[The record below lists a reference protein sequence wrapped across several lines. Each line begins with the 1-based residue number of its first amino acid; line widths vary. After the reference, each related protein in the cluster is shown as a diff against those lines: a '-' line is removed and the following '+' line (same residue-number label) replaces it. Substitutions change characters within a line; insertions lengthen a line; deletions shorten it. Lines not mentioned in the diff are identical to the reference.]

1 MIPFLLLFAAHT
13 VGVSGFGAPGIVPP
27 ESFIAERWYPS
38 NLPTVMPPWKLA
50 GVDISHFRTARPH
63 QSPGTNPITT
73 TPVAPTNSL
82 PMPPGTSSPAL
93 SSAEVSSNGP
103 HPPAPPPSSVEAS
116 GLPSSSEQDEEASA
130 QNSTAPTST
139 EELMTLGVT
148 ATNIQTEKPE
158 QGVLK
163 ILSPVFEDIT
173 KTDNISDSEEVL
185 RVNSDKSM
193 EGSGDNEPELMS
205 TLETTT
211 TSSTTSVSFTTSTT
225 KTMTSSASS
234 TTSSSTSESSTTT
247 TEKPVTEPITK
258 SSTSASSTTSS
269 TTTTTTT
276 TTLPTTTS
284 SSSTPATIRDEE
296 VTKAPKLKLEISN
309 TTKLRP
315 TKECKDILFLL
326 DSSGNVVQQYEK
338 QKKYIEEIVHQLEAE
353 HPRRMALITFAGRT
367 RQKIVVPLPEAPNG
381 SKFVEKLKKARFLRG
396 VTAAGAAISV
406 TTQYVLQKNRPV
418 QVVVVTDGFSF
429 DDVDRQAEALRAVVG
444 METFVTGRYFPVVR
458 NVLHSIGGA
467 DDHVFFDKKEQR
479 LVDALQC

>member
-1 MIPFLLLFAAHT
+1 MIPLLLFCAVVAT
-13 VGVSGFGAPGIVPP
+13 GVAGFGAPGIVPP

-50 GVDISHFRTARPH
+50 GVDISNFRTARPH

-73 TPVAPTNSL
+73 TLVPPTNSL

-103 HPPAPPPSSVEAS
+103 HPPAPPPFSASAEAS
-116 GLPSSSEQDEEASA
+116 GIPTSSESEEEASA
-130 QNSTAPTST
+130 QNSTAPSST

-158 QGVLK
+158 PGVLK

-173 KTDNISDSEEVL
+173 KSDNISDSEEIL
-185 RVNSDKSM
+185 RVNSEKSS

-211 TSSTTSVSFTTSTT
+211 TSKTSLETTTTVSFTSTT
-225 KTMTSSASS
+225 TTMTSDSS
-234 TTSSSTSESSTTT
+234 VTTTT
-247 TEKPVTEPITK
+247 TEKPVTEPIT
-258 SSTSASSTTSS
+258 SSASSSSS
-269 TTTTTTT
+269 TPSTSTVS
-276 TTLPTTTS
+276 TTLSTTTS
-284 SSSTPATIRDEE
+284 SSTSATKDIQDE
-296 VTKAPKLKLEISN
+296 VTTTTTVMPDKLEVRN

-367 RQKIVVPLPEAPNG
+367 RQKIVVPLPEEPNG
-381 SKFVEKLKKARFLRG
+381 IKFVEKLRKARFLRG

-406 TTQYVLQKNRPV
+406 TTQYVLQKSRPV

-429 DDVDRQAEALRAVVG
+429 DDVDRQSEALRAVVG
-444 METFVTGRYFPVVR
+444 METFATGRYFPVVR
-458 NVLHSIGGA
+458 NVLDLIGGG

-479 LVDALQC
+479 LIDALQC

>member
-1 MIPFLLLFAAHT
+1 MIPLLLLCAFST
-13 VGVSGFGAPGIVPP
+13 IRVYGFGAPGIVPP

-50 GVDISHFRTARPH
+50 GVDISNFRTARPH
-63 QSPGTNPITT
+63 QSPGTNTITT
-73 TPVAPTNSL
+73 TPVAPTASL

-93 SSAEVSSNGP
+93 ASAEVSNNGP
-103 HPPAPPPSSVEAS
+103 HPPAPPPGSSSAEAS
-116 GLPSSSEQDEEASA
+116 GLPSSVEQDDDTSA
-130 QNSTAPTST
+130 QNSTAPSST

-158 QGVLK
+158 KGVLK

-173 KTDNISDSEEVL
+173 KTDNISDSEEIL
-185 RVNSDKSM
+185 RVNSEKSM
-193 EGSGDNEPELMS
+193 EGSGDNEPELMT

-211 TSSTTSVSFTTSTT
+211 TTSSKKSSEETTVSFTTPTT
-225 KTMTSSASS
+225 TTM
-234 TTSSSTSESSTTT
+234 TSESST
-247 TEKPVTEPITK
+247 TEKPVTEPM
-258 SSTSASSTTSS
+258 TTSS
-269 TTTTTTT
+269 TTSTTTTLSTITSSSTSATKDIQDEVTTTTT
-276 TTLPTTTS
+276 MTT
-284 SSSTPATIRDEE
+284 
-296 VTKAPKLKLEISN
+296 KLEITN
-309 TTKLRP
+309 TTTAKLHP

-367 RQKIVVPLPEAPNG
+367 RQKIVVPLPEEPNG
-381 SKFVEKLKKARFLRG
+381 IKFVEKLRKARFLRG

-406 TTQYVLQKNRPV
+406 TTQYVLQKSRHV

-429 DDVDRQAEALRAVVG
+429 DDVDRQSEALRAVVG
-444 METFVTGRYFPVVR
+444 METYATGRYFPVVR
-458 NVLHSIGGA
+458 NVLLSIGGA
-467 DDHVFFDKKEQR
+467 DDHVFFDKKESR

>member
-1 MIPFLLLFAAHT
+1 MILLFCACFV
-13 VGVSGFGAPGIVPP
+13 VGVAGFGAPGIVPP

-63 QSPGTNPITT
+63 QSPGTNPTTT

-82 PMPPGTSSPAL
+82 PMPPGTSSPL
-93 SSAEVSSNGP
+93 SEVSSNGP
-103 HPPAPPPSSVEAS
+103 HPPSPPPPASAEAS
-116 GLPSSSEQDEEASA
+116 GLPSSSEEDTSA
-130 QNSTAPTST
+130 QNSTSPSST

-148 ATNIQTEKPE
+148 ATNVQTEKPE

-185 RVNSDKSM
+185 RVNSEKSI
-193 EGSGDNEPELMS
+193 EGSGDLEPELMS

-211 TSSTTSVSFTTSTT
+211 TSSKKTSTT
-225 KTMTSSASS
+225 ASRTM
-234 TTSSSTSESSTTT
+234 TSESSVTTT
-247 TEKPVTEPITK
+247 PKPVTEPIT
-258 SSTSASSTTSS
+258 TTSS
-269 TTTTTTT
+269 TSSSSSTT
-276 TTLPTTTS
+276 PSTTTS
-284 SSSTPATIRDEE
+284 SSTTKDIQDE
-296 VTKAPKLKLEISN
+296 VTTIAMTTKSEMRN

-367 RQKIVVPLPEAPNG
+367 RQKIVVPLPEEPNG
-381 SKFVEKLKKARFLRG
+381 IKFVEKLRKARFLRG

-406 TTQYVLQKNRPV
+406 TTQYVLQKNRNV

-429 DDVDRQAEALRAVVG
+429 DDVDRQSEALRAVVG
-444 METFVTGRYFPVVR
+444 METFVTGRYFPVVK
-458 NVLHSIGGA
+458 NVLLSIGGA
-467 DDHVFFDKKEQR
+467 DDHVFFEKKESR

>member
-1 MIPFLLLFAAHT
+1 MILLFCACFV
-13 VGVSGFGAPGIVPP
+13 VGVAGFGAPGIVPP

-63 QSPGTNPITT
+63 QSPGTNPTTT

-82 PMPPGTSSPAL
+82 PMPPGTSSPL
-93 SSAEVSSNGP
+93 SEVSSNGP
-103 HPPAPPPSSVEAS
+103 HPPSPPPPASAEAS
-116 GLPSSSEQDEEASA
+116 GLPSSSEEDTSA
-130 QNSTAPTST
+130 QNSTSPSST

-148 ATNIQTEKPE
+148 ATNVQTEKPE

-185 RVNSDKSM
+185 RVNSEKSI
-193 EGSGDNEPELMS
+193 EGSGDLEPELMS

-211 TSSTTSVSFTTSTT
+211 TSSKKTSTT
-225 KTMTSSASS
+225 ASRTM
-234 TTSSSTSESSTTT
+234 TSESSVTTT
-247 TEKPVTEPITK
+247 PKPVTEPIT
-258 SSTSASSTTSS
+258 TTSS
-269 TTTTTTT
+269 TSSSSSTT
-276 TTLPTTTS
+276 PSTTTS
-284 SSSTPATIRDEE
+284 SSTTKDIQDE
-296 VTKAPKLKLEISN
+296 VTTIAMTTKSEMRN

-353 HPRRMALITFAGRT
+353 HPRR
-367 RQKIVVPLPEAPNG
+367 V
-381 SKFVEKLKKARFLRG
+381 KARFLRG

-406 TTQYVLQKNRPV
+406 TTQYVLQKNRNV

-429 DDVDRQAEALRAVVG
+429 DDVDRQSEALRAVVG
-444 METFVTGRYFPVVR
+444 METFVTGRYFPVVK
-458 NVLHSIGGA
+458 NVLLSIGGA
-467 DDHVFFDKKEQR
+467 DDHVFFEKKESR

>member
-1 MIPFLLLFAAHT
+1 MGQEIR
-13 VGVSGFGAPGIVPP
+13 GFGAPGIVPP

-173 KTDNISDSEEVL
+173 KTDNISDSEEIL
-185 RVNSDKSM
+185 RVNSEKSM

-225 KTMTSSASS
+225 KTMNSSASSS

-258 SSTSASSTTSS
+258 SSTSASSTTLS
-269 TTTTTTT
+269 TTTTTT
-276 TTLPTTTS
+276 TTLPTTAS
-284 SSSTPATIRDEE
+284 SSSTTATIRDEE

-381 SKFVEKLKKARFLRG
+381 SKFVEKLRSWFDEG
-396 VTAAGAAISV
+396 V
-406 TTQYVLQKNRPV
+406 
-418 QVVVVTDGFSF
+418 
-429 DDVDRQAEALRAVVG
+429 E
-444 METFVTGRYFPVVR
+444 
-458 NVLHSIGGA
+458 
-467 DDHVFFDKKEQR
+467 
-479 LVDALQC
+479 